1 MEITLREITVADLTD
16 GYRDAEDSGVFGY
29 GGKLD
34 IRPPFQ
40 REFVYSPKQR
50 DAVIDTLAK
59 GFPLNVMYW
68 SDRGD
73 GSFEI
78 IDGQQRSVSICR
90 YVSGGFSH
98 DDRFFDNLP
107 ADRQAQI
114 LDYRLMVYVCRGE
127 PSEKLE
133 WFRTINIAGEV
144 LTAQELRNATFAG
157 PWLSDAKRW
166 FSKPSCA
173 AHKVGQDY
181 LKGSPIRQDYLETA
195 LGWISGG
202 DIEDY
207 MGHHQHDPDASELW
221 EHYRAVIDWIGA
233 TFPTRRPTMRA
244 VNRGWGPLYDAHRY
258 TALDP
263 AALEAEVSALHADDD
278 VTNHPG
284 IYHYVLTRDEQ
295 HLSIRAFSKR
305 QKQRAYE
312 RQRGLCNRCGEQ
324 FGIEE
329 MHGDHIDPWADGGRT
344 DDENCQMLCAPC
356 NRRKGAK

>member
-1 MEITLREITVADLTD
+1 
-16 GYRDAEDSGVFGY
+16 
-29 GGKLD
+29 
-34 IRPPFQ
+34 
-40 REFVYSPKQR
+40 
-50 DAVIDTLAK
+50 
-59 GFPLNVMYW
+59 
-68 SDRGD
+68 
-73 GSFEI
+73 
-78 IDGQQRSVSICR
+78 
-90 YVSGGFSH
+90 
-98 DDRFFDNLP
+98 
-107 ADRQAQI
+107 
-114 LDYRLMVYVCRGE
+114 
-127 PSEKLE
+127 
-133 WFRTINIAGEV
+133 
-144 LTAQELRNATFAG
+144 
-157 PWLSDAKRW
+157 
-166 FSKPSCA
+166 
-173 AHKVGQDY
+173 
-181 LKGSPIRQDYLETA
+181 
-195 LGWISGG
+195 
-202 DIEDY
+202 